1 MNNLSLIELLPKV
14 VADWKKEVERI
25 MENISQWNKI
35 KLQTNEIVVPAKDSM
50 KISLWVPLNKGDADE
65 GSRGIENWQNRL
77 VYWDNILVMSALLA
91 WDTANNLE
99 SMRWKIDLIY
109 IDPPF
114 DSKADYRTK
123 ITLPWTE
130 LEKKP
135 TVLEQFAYSDTWKD
149 WTISYLKMMYP
160 RLALM
165 RELLS
170 ETWSIYVH
178 IDWHVGHYVKILLD
192 EIFGKENFVNE
203 VVWSYDWPQSPS
215 PTKFAS
221 KHDVI
226 FRYSKS
232 ILKIFSWELYKYDKE
247 PLSSS
252 KYQIDENWKY
262 FYTIP
267 KWDYTDES
275 IVRLKN
281 EWKIYINSK
290 WTIRIKQFLEISD
303 DWKYLLKRK
312 KISDVWDDITS
323 LWLAAQ
329 SSENL
334 NYWTQKPEKL
344 LERIIKASCPE
355 WWIVCDF
362 FGGSWTTASVAEK
375 LGRKWISSDIGK
387 PSVMIQRKRFID
399 NEAKTFLYQSIW
411 DYQKEYLAQTH
422 GTSFRIWDLSQIIL
436 SLYGAIPCTAEE
448 NPTKNVW
455 YIKESKTLVVV
466 DSPNKLTNFNS
477 LKKALHLKDTFLWGW
492 KKVVVL
498 GWNFSSTISLELREL
513 NSEEIEVLV
522 IPPDLLDKLKTKQG
536 YKKLVDSGA
545 VKFSS
550 LQYLDIFTPE
560 RIISWE
566 QEQINIKLKNYIIL
580 TPDALPLDEKN
591 KELLKPIIANSPL
604 DLIEYWSVDTDYDG
618 KIFRSVWQDY
628 KQNTENDDDPLRVI
642 KEAKIITS
650 KKDWKRK
657 ICVKA
662 VDVFGWESEVV
673 VEV

>member
-14 VADWKKEVERI
+14 VADWKKEVEKI
-25 MENISQWNKI
+25 MENISEWNKI
-35 KLQTNEIVVPAKDSM
+35 KLQTNEIVVPAKDSL
-50 KISLWVPLNKGDADE
+50 KTGFKFWETNLES
-65 GSRGIENWQNRL
+65 ENWKNRL
-77 VYWDNILVMSALLA
+77 IYWDNILVMSALLA

-149 WTISYLKMMYP
+149 GTISYLKMMYP

-178 IDWHVGHYVKILLD
+178 IDWHVWHYVKILLD

-203 VVWSYDWPQSPS
+203 IIWTYTWWTDRWKWFQR
-215 PTKFAS
+215 
-221 KHDVI
+221 KHDTLL
-226 FRYSKS
+226 FYSKNEQNYFFNP
-232 ILKIFSWELYKYDKE
+232 IFIPFAEATIKRFNK
-247 PLSSS
+247 
-252 KYQIDENWKY
+252 IDELWRRYKENTLLDWRK
-262 FYTIP
+262 TITYM
-267 KWDYTDES
+267 KD
-275 IVRLKN
+275 
-281 EWKIYINSK
+281 EWKICPDYWDFPIVNS
-290 WTIRIKQFLEISD
+290 TFQEA
-303 DWKYLLKRK
+303 
-312 KISDVWDDITS
+312 V
-323 LWLAAQ
+323 
-329 SSENL
+329 
-334 NYWTQKPEKL
+334 NYTTQKPEKL

-436 SLYGAIPCTAEE
+436 SLYGAIPCTTEE
-448 NPTKNVW
+448 NPTRNVW

-477 LKKALHLKDTFLWGW
+477 LKKALHLKDTFLGGW

-513 NSEEIEVLV
+513 NTEEIEVLV

-536 YKKLVDSGA
+536 YKKLVDSWA

-604 DLIEYWSVDTDYDG
+604 DLIEYWSVDTDYDE

-628 KQNTENDDDPLRVI
+628 RQNTENDDDPLRVI
-642 KEAKIITS
+642 KEAKILTP

>member
-14 VADWKKEVERI
+14 VADWKKEVEKI
-25 MENISQWNKI
+25 MENISEWNKI
-35 KLQTNEIVVPAKDSM
+35 KLQTNEIVVPAKDSLKM
-50 KISLWVPLNKGDADE
+50 GFKFWETNLES
-65 GSRGIENWQNRL
+65 ENWQNRL
-77 VYWDNILVMSALLA
+77 VYGDNILVMSALLA

-149 WTISYLKMMYP
+149 GTISYLKMMYP

-170 ETWSIYVH
+170 ETGSIYVH

-192 EIFGKENFVNE
+192 EIFGKENFKNE
-203 VVWSYDWPQSPS
+203 VVWHYTTYQWQWKSCFPRKHDTLFLYWKTNNAFFNLLKDDNVEQTIDFTRWNKYLNENKEITWANYPETDTRFKWYYNRFIKENHRKPWPQ
-215 PTKFAS
+215 
-221 KHDVI
+221 DI
-226 FRYSKS
+226 
-232 ILKIFSWELYKYDKE
+232 ILKLEWST
-247 PLSSS
+247 
-252 KYQIDENWKY
+252 ID
-262 FYTIP
+262 
-267 KWDYTDES
+267 S
-275 IVRLKN
+275 
-281 EWKIYINSK
+281 
-290 WTIRIKQFLEISD
+290 
-303 DWKYLLKRK
+303 
-312 KISDVWDDITS
+312 VWDIKAVDPKD
-323 LWLAAQ
+323 
-329 SSENL
+329 L
-334 NYWTQKPEKL
+334 NERLDYSTQKPEKL
-344 LERIIKASCPE
+344 LDRIIKASCPE

-362 FGGSWTTASVAEK
+362 FGGSGTTASVAEK

-436 SLYGAIPCTAEE
+436 SLYGAIPCTVEE

-536 YKKLVDSGA
+536 YKKLVDSWA

-628 KQNTENDDDPLRVI
+628 RQNTENDNDPLRVI
-642 KEAKIITS
+642 KGAKIITS

-657 ICVKA
+657 ICIKA

>member
-14 VADWKKEVERI
+14 VADWKKEVEKI
-25 MENISQWNKI
+25 MENISEWNKI
-35 KLQTNEIVVPAKDSM
+35 KLQTNEIVVPAKDSL
-50 KISLWVPLNKGDADE
+50 KTGFKFWETNLES
-65 GSRGIENWQNRL
+65 ENWKNRL
-77 VYWDNILVMSALLA
+77 IYWDNILVMSALLA

-149 WTISYLKMMYP
+149 GTISYLKMMYP

-170 ETWSIYVH
+170 ETGSIYVH

-192 EIFGKENFVNE
+192 EIFGKENFKNE
-203 VVWSYDWPQSPS
+203 VVWHYTTYQWQWKSCFPRKHDTLFLYWKTNNAFFNLLKDDNVEQTIDFTRWNKYLNENKEITWANYPETDTRFKGYYNRFIKENHRKPWPQ
-215 PTKFAS
+215 
-221 KHDVI
+221 DI
-226 FRYSKS
+226 
-232 ILKIFSWELYKYDKE
+232 ILKLEWST
-247 PLSSS
+247 
-252 KYQIDENWKY
+252 ID
-262 FYTIP
+262 
-267 KWDYTDES
+267 S
-275 IVRLKN
+275 
-281 EWKIYINSK
+281 
-290 WTIRIKQFLEISD
+290 
-303 DWKYLLKRK
+303 
-312 KISDVWDDITS
+312 VWDIKAVDPKD
-323 LWLAAQ
+323 L
-329 SSENL
+329 SERL
-334 NYWTQKPEKL
+334 DYSTQKPEKL

-362 FGGSWTTASVAEK
+362 FGWSGTTASVAEK
-375 LGRKWISSDIGK
+375 LWRKWISSDIGK

-422 GTSFRIWDLSQIIL
+422 GTSFRIWDLSQIVL

-455 YIKESKTLVVV
+455 YIKESKILVVV

-536 YKKLVDSGA
+536 YKKLVDSWA

-591 KELLKPIIANSPL
+591 KELLKPIIANTPL
-604 DLIEYWSVDTDYDG
+604 DLIEYWSIDTDYDG

-628 KQNTENDDDPLRVI
+628 RQNTENDDDPLRVI
-642 KEAKIITS
+642 KEAKILTP

>member
-14 VADWKKEVERI
+14 VADWKKEVEKI
-25 MENISQWNKI
+25 MENISTWNKI
-35 KLQTNEIVVPAKDSM
+35 KLQTNEIVIPAKDSS
-50 KISLWVPLNKGDADE
+50 KIGFNLWEDNKNIID
-65 GSRGIENWQNRL
+65 WQNRL
-77 VYWDNILVMSALLA
+77 VYGDNILVMSALLA
-91 WDTANNLE
+91 GDSANNLE
-99 SMRWKIDLIY
+99 SLRWKIDLIY

-123 ITLPWTE
+123 IILPWTE

-149 WTISYLKMMYP
+149 GTISYLKMMYP

-192 EIFGKENFVNE
+192 EIFGKENFRNEIIWRRWNANVN
-203 VVWSYDWPQSPS
+203 WAWNQ
-215 PTKFAS
+215 FIRN
-221 KHDVI
+221 HDVL
-226 FRYSKS
+226 FFYWKNNNSYYQRQFKPYSDS
-232 ILKIFSWELYKYDKE
+232 TLKMYKFDDNDWK
-247 PLSSS
+247 
-252 KYQIDENWKY
+252 WKY
-262 FYTIP
+262 RLQELR
-267 KWDYTDES
+267 DYSEES
-275 IVRLKN
+275 IEKMKL
-281 EWKIYINSK
+281 EWKIYEKSWKRAFKQYLTDK
-290 WTIRIKQFLEISD
+290 WWVWVDSIWEDISSLQ
-303 DWKYLLKRK
+303 W
-312 KISDVWDDITS
+312 SWDERLD
-323 LWLAAQ
+323 
-329 SSENL
+329 
-334 NYWTQKPEKL
+334 YWTQKPEKL

-362 FGGSWTTASVAEK
+362 FGGSGTTASVAEK

-436 SLYGAIPCTAEE
+436 SLYGAISCTAEE

-536 YKKLVDSGA
+536 YKKLVDSWA

-560 RIISWE
+560 RIIVWE

-628 KQNTENDDDPLRVI
+628 RQNTENDDDDLRVI
-642 KEAKIITS
+642 KEAKIIVP
-650 KKDWKRK
+650 KKAWKRK

-662 VDVFGWESEVV
+662 VDVFGWESEVLM
-673 VEV
+673 EV

>member
-14 VADWKKEVERI
+14 VADWKKEVEKI
-25 MENISQWNKI
+25 MENISEWNKI
-35 KLQTNEIVVPAKDSM
+35 KLQTNEIVVPAKDSL
-50 KISLWVPLNKGDADE
+50 KTVFKFWETNLESED
-65 GSRGIENWQNRL
+65 WQNRL

-170 ETWSIYVH
+170 ETGSIYVH

-192 EIFGKENFVNE
+192 EIFGKENFRNE
-203 VVWSYDWPQSPS
+203 IVWAYTSWNAWEKD
-215 PTKFAS
+215 FAR
-221 KHDVI
+221 KHDTI
-226 FRYSKS
+226 FRYSKANNYYFFREYRD
-232 ILKIFSWELYKYDKE
+232 ITDFSK
-247 PLSSS
+247 S
-252 KYQIDENWKY
+252 KYNLEDELGKYKIVNWQKKY
-262 FYTIP
+262 MSE
-267 KWDYTDES
+267 KWLPLEDY
-275 IVRLKN
+275 
-281 EWKIYINSK
+281 WKI
-290 WTIRIKQFLEISD
+290 
-303 DWKYLLKRK
+303 
-312 KISDVWDDITS
+312 DIE
-323 LWLAAQ
+323 
-329 SSENL
+329 ENDFWEVPIV
-334 NYWTQKPEKL
+334 NVMAKERTEYKTQKPEKL

-355 WWIVCDF
+355 GWIVCDF
-362 FGGSWTTASVAEK
+362 FGGSGTTASVAEK

-399 NEAKTFLYQSIW
+399 NEAKTFLYQSIG

-422 GTSFRIWDLSQIIL
+422 GTSFRIWDLSQIVL

-513 NSEEIEVLV
+513 NTEEIEVLV

-536 YKKLVDSGA
+536 YKKLVDSWA

-604 DLIEYWSVDTDYDG
+604 DLIEYWSIDTDYDG
-618 KIFRSVWQDY
+618 KIFRSIWQDY
-628 KQNTENDDDPLRVI
+628 RQNTENDDDPLRVI
-642 KEAKIITS
+642 KEAKILTP

>member
-14 VADWKKEVERI
+14 VADWKKEVEKI
-25 MENISQWNKI
+25 MENISEWNKI

-50 KISLWVPLNKGDADE
+50 KTNFKFWETNLE
-65 GSRGIENWQNRL
+65 IENWQNRL
-77 VYWDNILVMSALLA
+77 VYGDNILVMSALLA
-91 WDTANNLE
+91 GDFANNLE
-99 SMRWKIDLIY
+99 SLRWKIDLIY

-123 ITLPWTE
+123 ITLPGTE

-149 WTISYLKMMYP
+149 GTISYLKMMYP

-192 EIFGKENFVNE
+192 EIFGKHSFRNE
-203 VVWSYDWPQSPS
+203 IIWWYQWWWVG
-215 PTKFAS
+215 KREFAK
-221 KHDVI
+221 KHDTI
-226 FRYSKS
+226 YWYSKS
-232 ILKIFSWELYKYDKE
+232 DKE
-247 PLSSS
+247 S
-252 KYQIDENWKY
+252 D
-262 FYTIP
+262 
-267 KWDYTDES
+267 KW
-275 IVRLKN
+275 IFN
-281 EWKIYINSK
+281 EKEMREPYITKDARWHNNQDGK
-290 WTIRIKQFLEISD
+290 LFRDL
-303 DWKYLLKRK
+303 
-312 KISDVWDDITS
+312 WDDIPVINTMS
-323 LWLAAQ
+323 K
-329 SSENL
+329 ERI

-362 FGGSWTTASVAEK
+362 FGGSGTTASVAEK
-375 LGRKWISSDIGK
+375 LWRKWISSDIGK

-422 GTSFRIWDLSQIIL
+422 GTSFRIWDLAKLIL
-436 SLYGAIPCTAEE
+436 HMYWAIPDETRTYA
-448 NPTKNVW
+448 NVW
-455 YIKESKTLVVV
+455 HIQGTKTLVIA
-466 DSPNKLTNFNS
+466 DSPNKLTNLNT
-477 LKKALHLKDTFLWGW
+477 LKKALYLKDTFQWW
-492 KKVVVL
+492 YWEKVVVL

-536 YKKLVDSGA
+536 YKKLVDSWA

-604 DLIEYWSVDTDYDG
+604 DLIEYWSVDTDYDW

-628 KQNTENDDDPLRVI
+628 RQNTENDNDDLRVI
-642 KEAKIITS
+642 KEAKIIVP
-650 KKDWKRK
+650 KKAWKRK

-662 VDVFGWESEVV
+662 VDVFGWESEVLM
-673 VEV
+673 EV